1 MITSKNARSRLLIV
15 LLFIIVVFA
24 FPGCNLNNT
33 QVYKQVGKTEI
44 DAYAATKVEINYSAY
59 NWEVLCN
66 VVDWGK
72 SSIDEATTKP
82 HIDTIIQNTKNSID
96 AVLEKRQMQDF
107 KLLIATNKTSF
118 YKDEDIMIDI
128 SLENQSGDDVQI
140 AYYFLI
146 TPHIPSATDYPATT
160 EIPPEPYTMVFK
172 DGEVIHRTNELGGYF
187 ATGQHEIKYKAT
199 FFVNYGKVYESMLE
213 IWSNTIKIKIV
224 EN

>member
-24 FPGCNLNNT
+24 FPGCNLNNI

-82 HIDTIIQNTKNSID
+82 HIDTIIGDRAFENCTNLTSVSAMD
-96 AVLEKRQMQDF
+96 NLEHIRDSSMYS
-107 KLLIATNKTSF
+107 LKTVQF
-118 YKDEDIMIDI
+118 YDIINM
-128 SLENQSGDDVQI
+128 
-140 AYYFLI
+140 
-146 TPHIPSATDYPATT
+146 
-160 EIPPEPYTMVFK
+160 
-172 DGEVIHRTNELGGYF
+172 
-187 ATGQHEIKYKAT
+187 
-199 FFVNYGKVYESMLE
+199 
-213 IWSNTIKIKIV
+213 
-224 EN
+224 